1 MNSRFQNL
9 MRAATQLTR
18 AGRLGDATRAIQRA
32 LRGARPGA
40 VAPQAANADAGGTLD
55 GARELAQATLPQLV
69 EPTPIA
75 SASTV
80 LEAALVVDAAV
91 HVESQLEPS
100 VAPLPTSRA
109 EPIDVAVIDV
119 EVIDEP
125 ATALGE
131 GEFVSASH
139 RHASQNHNYKLYLPP
154 NRAGRR
160 LPLVVMLHGCT
171 QDPDDFAAGTGMNA
185 VAREE
190 GFFVLYPAQSR
201 LANPSGC
208 WNWFKHNDQQRDS
221 GEPAAIAA
229 LTQVAMQQHDIDP
242 RRVYIAGLSA
252 GGAMAAIVAKA
263 YPEIFAAVGVHSGL
277 PCGAA
282 SSAMEAFIVM
292 RNGEANRIGAARG
305 ACEKNAR
312 QSKPIPTIVFHGD
325 KDKTV
330 HPRNGEQVIAA
341 VTGDTADAKV
351 EQGVSSLG
359 RHYTRSTHHDD
370 DGNALAEHWLVH
382 GAGHAWS
389 GGNSQGS
396 YTDANGP
403 DATRAMLQFF
413 FARPLGTSH

>member
-9 MRAATQLTR
+9 MRAATKLTR
-18 AGRLGDATRAIQRA
+18 AGRLGDATKAIQRA
-32 LRGARPGA
+32 LRGAGPGA
-40 VAPQAANADAGGTLD
+40 VAPHAAHDDAGGTRD
-55 GARELAQATLPQLV
+55 GTRGFAQAALPQIV
-69 EPTPIA
+69 EATPIA
-75 SASTV
+75 SEPVV
-80 LEAALVVDAAV
+80 LESVLVVDAAE
-91 HVESQLEPS
+91 HVEPS
-100 VAPLPTSRA
+100 VAPLPASRA

-154 NRAGRR
+154 DRTGRR

-185 VAREE
+185 AAREE

-221 GEPAAIAA
+221 GEPAVIAA
-229 LTQVAMQQHDIDP
+229 LTQVVMQQHDIDP

-282 SSAMEAFIVM
+282 SSAMEAFTVM
-292 RNGEANRIGAARG
+292 RNGEASRIGAARG
-305 ACEKNAR
+305 ESAG
-312 QSKPIPTIVFHGD
+312 QSTPIPTIVFHGD

-389 GGNSQGS
+389 GGNAQGS